1 MLGISGASGKL
12 GGLAVNA
19 ALERVPPEEL
29 VITTRTPKALSDYA
43 DRGVSVRYADFDHPE
58 SLPEAFAG
66 IDRMFMVSASN
77 ATGKRHDQH
86 SAAITAA
93 RDAGVQRLVFPSM
106 PKVDDPRHPVG
117 LAAEEYRDAE
127 EILERSG
134 IAYTVLRDAPY
145 SELHV
150 VERFTPALGSQQMRI
165 NTGDGT
171 AAFVSRDDVAHAA
184 IVAALTDSEEYVGKI
199 LDITGPELLT
209 FKQVAALISEVT
221 GHEFRYVEVDDET
234 FARETAAAGVPQLM
248 VEALTGMGRAV
259 REGYFAVQTD
269 DYHRVTGRDP
279 LPLREV
285 LETHRE
291 EMINAAG
298 AAAAR

>member
-1 MLGISGASGKL
+1 MLGISGASGRL
-12 GGLAVNA
+12 GALAVNA
-19 ALERVPPEEL
+19 ALEQVPPEEL
-29 VITTRTPKALSDYA
+29 VITSRTPKGLSDYA
-43 DRGVSVRYADFDHPE
+43 DRGVSVRFADFDDPA

-77 ATGKRHDQH
+77 ATGKRYDQH
-86 SAAITAA
+86 NAAITAA
-93 RDAGVQRLVFPSM
+93 RDAGVKRLVFPSM

-127 EILERSG
+127 EILERTG

-150 VERFTPALGSQQMRI
+150 VERFTPALGLGQMRI
-165 NTGDGT
+165 NTEDGT
-171 AAFVSRDDVAHAA
+171 AAFVSRQDVAHAA
-184 IVAALTDSEEYVGKI
+184 IVAALTDSEAYVGKV

-209 FKQVAALISEVT
+209 FAQVAELISEVT
-221 GHEFRYVEVDDET
+221 GQELRYVEVDDET
-234 FARETAAAGVPQLM
+234 FAQEIAAAGVPQLM

-259 REGYFAVQTD
+259 REGYFAVQTG
-269 DYHRVTGRDP
+269 DYNDLTGRDP

-285 LETHRE
+285 LEAHRE
-291 EMINAAG
+291 EMVN
-298 AAAAR
+298 AAAAAH